1 MGKGAS
7 TDIVLS
13 STFEVFCAGRKDE
26 DSPAARIKNN
36 VLIFMVYN
44 NWTMQRKPFLF
55 TNRLYECPY
64 RWIFVRI
71 SRNPYV
77 CLNSF

>member
-13 STFEVFCAGRKDE
+13 STFEVFCAGRKDG

-36 VLIFMVYN
+36 VLIFMVYIIGYAKE
-44 NWTMQRKPFLF
+44 T
-55 TNRLYECPY
+55 
-64 RWIFVRI
+64 I
-71 SRNPYV
+71 SVYK
-77 CLNSF
+77 

>member
-44 NWTMQRKPFLF
+44 NWICKGNHFCLQIDCMNVLIDGF
-55 TNRLYECPY
+55 LYEFLGI
-64 RWIFVRI
+64 RTFV
-71 SRNPYV
+71 
-77 CLNSF
+77 